1 MANYSA
7 TSHLAGE
14 FIHDGEIRATLE
26 YASEHREDMVL
37 IEEILDKAAQ
47 GKGLSHREAMVLLE
61 CTDTKIITEPID
73 TDLFGMSAAQL
84 KGMSGYI

>member
-7 TSHLAGE
+7 TSHTASE

-26 YASEHREDMVL
+26 YASEHRENMVL
-37 IEEILDKAAQ
+37 IEEILNKAAQ

-61 CTDTKIITEPID
+61 CTNTEIINRIYSLARD
-73 TDLFGMSAAQL
+73 IKQRIYGNR
-84 KGMSGYI
+84 IVI